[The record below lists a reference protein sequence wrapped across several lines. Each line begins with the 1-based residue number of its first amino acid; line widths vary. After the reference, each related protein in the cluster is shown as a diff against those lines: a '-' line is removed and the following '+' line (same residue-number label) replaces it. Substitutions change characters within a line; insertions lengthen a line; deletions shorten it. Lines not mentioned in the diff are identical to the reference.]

1 MISLLSLTVSA
12 AELEYNISP
21 DDSFTAVKSGEDLST
36 IAGELNITTEELDT
50 YFKQNEIDY
59 FAISKDTKSQIK
71 ISLHSNDFSKQVS
84 DISLLDDAA
93 LDEFAKTFNADSN
106 NIINN
111 NDRKFICIIDNQE
124 YSDGIYTITQ
134 FITICDNK
142 IVYFTGYNNGE
153 ETSKEITAAF
163 SSFKLNDH
171 ITADNNPNYT
181 LWIILSIIGIV
192 IFVVAAIVIIIS
204 IIRLK
209 NSKEEDENEQ

>member
-12 AELEYNISP
+12 AELEYSISP

-36 IAGELNITTEELDT
+36 IAGELNIPTEELDT

-93 LDEFAKTFNADSN
+93 LDEFAKTFNVDSN
-106 NIINN
+106 NIINS

-142 IVYFTGYNNGE
+142 IVYFTGYNNGK

-171 ITADNNPNYT
+171 ITADNTTNYT

-192 IFVVAAIVIIIS
+192 IFVVAAVVIIIS